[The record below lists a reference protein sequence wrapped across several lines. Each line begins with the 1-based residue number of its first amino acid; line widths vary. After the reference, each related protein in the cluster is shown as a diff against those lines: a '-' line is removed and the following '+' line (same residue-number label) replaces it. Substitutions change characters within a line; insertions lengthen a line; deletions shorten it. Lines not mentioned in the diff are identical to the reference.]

1 MKTVSLVIFCAA
13 FLWFCNMQ
21 AKKREG
27 ETTTVSS
34 LKADTINYQTQVQP
48 ILEKHCSP
56 CHFPG
61 GKMYEKMPF
70 DNGATIVGH
79 EAGILRRI
87 KEEKDV
93 ALIRQYVAEQA
104 H

>member
-1 MKTVSLVIFCAA
+1 MKTVSLVIFCLA

-21 AKKREG
+21 AKQREVK
-27 ETTTVSS
+27 TTLVSS
-34 LKADTINYQTQVQP
+34 LHADTINYQTQIQP

-56 CHFPG
+56 CHFTG

-70 DNGATIVGH
+70 NKGATIIGH

-93 ALIRQYVAEQA
+93 ALIRQYVMERA